1 MTNYKGD
8 LEQASRALRPPAD
21 AYERLLRR
29 RDRKRRSNRIA
40 AGVLGLV
47 IASSGLLAVVSAF
60 TSGGEEV
67 RPASSCVPRPADLT
81 HWWPGDGNGAD
92 AVAGRTATL
101 HGDAAFGPGLIGQ
114 AFALDGAGDF
124 VSVPHDQ
131 ALDVGT
137 GDFTVALWVDFD
149 STDGEQILVEKWV
162 HRSSEPG
169 GVIGWTLTKL
179 PDNHIGFAT
188 IGDFSANSAPLNIPL
203 GTWIH
208 FAARRRGD
216 AFQIFMNG
224 DLVASN
230 TVPNGAVLDL
240 DSPSSLKFG
249 HRGGP
254 DDTPGSISR
263 RGYFLN
269 GRIDEVKLIIGR
281 ALSKTEIRT
290 IVEAGASGQRC

>member
-1 MTNYKGD
+1 MTGYKGA
-8 LEQASRALRPPAD
+8 LEQARRALRPPED
-21 AYERLLRR
+21 AYKRLLKR
-29 RDRKRRSNRIA
+29 RDRKRRNSRIA

-47 IASSGLLAVVSAF
+47 IASSGLLAVFSAF
-60 TSGGEEV
+60 TGGDEKV

-81 HWWPGDGNGAD
+81 HWWSGDGSGAD
-92 AVAGRTATL
+92 SIAGRTATL
-101 HGDAAFGPGLIGQ
+101 HGDAAFEPGLIGQ

-124 VSVPHDQ
+124 VSVPHDP

-137 GDFTVALWVDFD
+137 GDLTVALWVNFD
-149 STDGEQILVEKWV
+149 DTDGEQILVEKWV
-162 HRSSEPG
+162 QRSFEPE
-169 GVIGWTLTKL
+169 VVVGWTLTKL
-179 PDNHIGFAT
+179 PDNHMGFAT
-188 IGDFSANSAPLNIPL
+188 VGGFSANSAPLNIPL

-208 FAARRRGD
+208 FVARRGGD

-249 HRGGP
+249 HRGDP

-290 IVEAGASGQRC
+290 IVEAGASGQQC